1 MARYLSTDRYILTDD
16 KRYAD
21 RKPQE
26 STKFAVYTS
35 RDGDTFDKLAI
46 RFLGDYNRYWEI
58 ADINPHVE
66 WADQI
71 PTGTSLRIP
80 V

>member
-1 MARYLSTDRYILTDD
+1 MASYLSTDRYKLTDS

-35 RDGDTFDKLAI
+35 RDGDTFDLLAVK
-46 RFLGDYNRYWEI
+46 FLGDSNRYWEI
-58 ADINPHVE
+58 ADINPQIE
-66 WADQI
+66 WPDQI
-71 PTGTSLRIP
+71 PTGSSLRIP
-80 V
+80 I